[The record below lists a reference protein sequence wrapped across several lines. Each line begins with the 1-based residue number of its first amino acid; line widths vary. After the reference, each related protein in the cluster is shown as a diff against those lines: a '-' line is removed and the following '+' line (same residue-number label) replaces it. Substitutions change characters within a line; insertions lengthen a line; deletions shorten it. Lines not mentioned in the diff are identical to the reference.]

1 MKLGI
6 VQESQQVIVLLRP
19 QKVQMKSL
27 VLFASGKGSN
37 AQAIIDYFD
46 NTKQAQVSLIVCNN
60 LQAGVLDIARKHN
73 IPFLIVDKNTMGE
86 ALMITQIKEY
96 KPDLIVL
103 AGFLW
108 KMPETLLQAFP
119 DKTINIHPAL
129 LPKYGGKGM
138 YGLKVHQAVK
148 DNTEKETGIT
158 IHFVNEHYDEGAQ
171 IVQARCTITKEDTT
185 ESIAQKVAKLEHA
198 FYPKTIE
205 YLLGIQ

>member
-1 MKLGI
+1 
-6 VQESQQVIVLLRP
+6 
-19 QKVQMKSL
+19 MKSL

-46 NTKQAQVSLIVCNN
+46 KTKQAKVNLVVCNN
-60 LQAGVLDIARKHN
+60 AKAGVLDIARQYN

-86 ALMITQIKEY
+86 ALMITQIKDH

-119 DKTINIHPAL
+119 HKTINIHPAL

-138 YGLKVHQAVK
+138 YGSKVHQAVK
-148 DNTEKETGIT
+148 DNNEKETGIT
-158 IHFVNEHYDEGAQ
+158 IHFVNENYDEGAQ
-171 IVQARCTITKEDTT
+171 IIQARCAISAT
-185 ESIAQKVAKLEHA
+185 ETAENIAQKVAKLEHA

-205 YLLGIQ
+205 YLLSIQ